1 MEFKCVKCGKKYKRG
16 AVKVLWIGFCSQT
29 CQNKVPE
36 SLLQETVRKSEEYQH
51 SKLLYKENTPGVKT
65 NEKRPPEPTRDD
77 K

>member
-16 AVKVLWIGFCSQT
+16 VVKTLWIGFCSQV

-36 SLLQETVRKSEEYQH
+36 SLLRETVQKSEEYQH
-51 SKLLYKENTPGVKT
+51 SKLLYKENTPGVKP
-65 NEKRPPEPTRDD
+65 KPPEPTRDD